1 MIWQLIY
8 KDILRRFKS
17 PLGVIVLTAM
27 PLIFTLLMGFVFAP
41 NDNGDT
47 LPKIHLFIE
56 DHDNSVASNFISG
69 AFTKDQLGE
78 MFQVDMITDSSGRKQ
93 MNQGKASALL
103 IIPAKFGDSLLNEKP
118 VALELIKNPAQAFG
132 PKIAEEVVDVMVEAG
147 NRLLRLA
154 DTPLGYIRKAQ
165 DGDVDLSDAQ
175 IALIAV
181 QFYRL
186 AKNFENYIFPPK
198 IELNTQEE
206 KKEEDDGFDLNKL
219 FAYLL
224 AGITVMSLL
233 FMMEVLARDM
243 FQEQENHTLYRLLVS
258 PVNLLNMISAKLIFF
273 VIWGFVSHT
282 LVWLIGDL
290 FMGIDLA
297 VGQWI
302 KILIF
307 SIVML
312 AALSSIINI
321 LYSFIK
327 TRNQAQSIAPAV
339 IIFFSMLGGSMIPI
353 ENLPGFVQKVAVISP
368 VYWGVKGL
376 KSIVLDNGAWADIA
390 QNMFVLGLIA
400 LVFTT
405 ASTAL
410 YYRKYRL

>member
-1 MIWQLIY
+1 MIGQLIY
-8 KDILRRFKS
+8 KDILRRLKS

-27 PLIFTLLMGFVFAP
+27 PLIFTLLMGLVFAP
-41 NDNGDT
+41 NENGGAS
-47 LPKIHLFIE
+47 PKVHLLIE
-56 DHDNSVASNFISG
+56 DHDDSVASNFITG

-78 MFQVDMITDSSGRKQ
+78 MFQVEMITDSSGRKR
-93 MNQGKASALL
+93 MNNGEASALL
-103 IIPAKFGDSLLNEKP
+103 IIPAKFGDSLLNEIP
-118 VALELIKNPAQAFG
+118 VELELIKNPAQAFG
-132 PKIAEEVVDVMVEAG
+132 PKIAEEVVDVMAEAG

-154 DTPLGYIRKAQ
+154 DMPLRYIRKAQ
-165 DGDVDLSDAQ
+165 DGDVELSDAE
-175 IALIAV
+175 IAIIAV

-186 AKNFENYIFPPK
+186 SKNFENYIFPPK

-206 KKEEDDGFDLNKL
+206 KKEEDNGFDLSKL
-219 FAYLL
+219 FAFLL

-258 PVNLLNMISAKLIFF
+258 PVNLLNLIVAKLIFF

-290 FMGIDLA
+290 FMGIDLTA
-297 VGQWI
+297 GQWI
-302 KILIF
+302 KILTF
-307 SIVML
+307 SVVML

-321 LYSFIK
+321 LYSFIR

-339 IIFFSMLGGSMIPI
+339 IIFFSMLGGSMVPF

-368 VYWGVKGL
+368 SYWGISGL
-376 KSIVLDNGAWADIA
+376 KKIVLDNAAWVDIG
-390 QNMFVLGLIA
+390 QGMLVLGLIA